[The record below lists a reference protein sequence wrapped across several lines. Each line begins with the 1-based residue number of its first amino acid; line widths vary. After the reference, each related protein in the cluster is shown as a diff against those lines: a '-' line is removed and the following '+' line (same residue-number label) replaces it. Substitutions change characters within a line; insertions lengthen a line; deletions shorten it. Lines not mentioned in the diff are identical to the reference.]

1 MYTSQRCAL
10 RDLFKNYCSYRMIV
24 SCVICKR
31 SLWRNCGV
39 RLLFYYCWFIFIG
52 NKIEKR
58 HKNYS
63 SYEIWWKNFSVL
75 HSDDKQSIF
84 RLEQYY
90 ICCFFYLLWNVFCH
104 QANYIFHLP
113 VQRQWQKK
121 YTILNW
127 HCFLFI
133 RFRVLRMCSITESW
147 QMRLATIIMGAI
159 KMDVFASKCYFAYS
173 KLTKNVYDFAW
184 PKSHFSPT
192 EQTRAFLNEIQIS

>member
-75 HSDDKQSIF
+75 HSDDRQSIF

-90 ICCFFYLLWNVFCH
+90 ICFFLSLVE
-104 QANYIFHLP
+104 
-113 VQRQWQKK
+113 
-121 YTILNW
+121 
-127 HCFLFI
+127 CFLPSSELYFP
-133 RFRVLRMCSITESW
+133 
-147 QMRLATIIMGAI
+147 
-159 KMDVFASKCYFAYS
+159 FASPTTMTKKIHNF
-173 KLTKNVYDFAW
+173 KLTLFSIYSFPCAPNVQHYRKLANALGN
-184 PKSHFSPT
+184 SNNG
-192 EQTRAFLNEIQIS
+192 RN